1 MANGNHFTR
10 VRYQRRYPGRVNF
23 GIHPAPAAVIAHLSD
38 THLLAGGAPLA
49 GLVDTA
55 AHLRATVERIRVAAA
70 DADVIVVSGDVA
82 DLGEPEAYALAREI
96 IEPLAAELDAPI
108 VWAAGNHD
116 ERPQMRA
123 ALGLAGGPDDPID
136 SVVEVGDLRIV
147 SLDSSLPGW
156 HHGGFDDGQAAWL
169 RAALADPPALG
180 TVLVMHH
187 PPLAYRS
194 RLMRLLEFRDEEQ
207 LASALGDGAVR
218 AILSGHLHVNGSGT
232 FREIPVVLA
241 GATSYADDLGAP
253 PPAMHGIDAT
263 QSFNLIELY
272 ADAMSH
278 SVVPALSHESRE
290 TLPAHVVEQV
300 LQLDP
305 VERME
310 RFSRKPD

>member
-1 MANGNHFTR
+1 MS
-10 VRYQRRYPGRVNF
+10 F

-38 THLLAGGAPLA
+38 THLLAGGALLA
-49 GLVDTA
+49 DLVDTA
-55 AHLRATVERIRVAAA
+55 AHLRATAQRLRVAAA
-70 DADVIVVSGDVA
+70 DADVVVVSGDVA
-82 DLGEPEAYALAREI
+82 DRGEPEAYALAREI
-96 IEPLAAELDAPI
+96 IEPVAAELGAPI

-116 ERPQMRA
+116 ERQSMRTS
-123 ALGLAGGPDDPID
+123 LGLAGAPADPID
-136 SVVEVGDLRIV
+136 ATIEVGDLRIV

-156 HHGGFDDGQAAWL
+156 HHGGFDAGQADWL

-194 RLMRLLEFRDEEQ
+194 RLMRLLEFRDEEP
-207 LASALGDGAVR
+207 LAEVLGDGRVR

-232 FREIPVVLA
+232 FRGIPVVLA
-241 GATSYADDLGAP
+241 GATSYADDLGGP

-263 QSFNLIELY
+263 QSFNLVELY
-272 ADAMSH
+272 PDSMSH
-278 SVVPALSHESRE
+278 TVVPALQHESRE

-305 VERME
+305 AERME

>member
-1 MANGNHFTR
+1 M
-10 VRYQRRYPGRVNF
+10 
-23 GIHPAPAAVIAHLSD
+23 VIAHLSD

-55 AHLRATVERIRVAAA
+55 AHLRATARRLRVAAA

-82 DLGEPEAYALAREI
+82 DRGEPEAYALAREI
-96 IEPLAAELDAPI
+96 LEPVAAELGAPI

-123 ALGLAGGPDDPID
+123 ALGLVGEPTDPID
-136 SVVEVGDLRIV
+136 SIVEVGALRIV

-156 HHGGFDDGQAAWL
+156 HHGGFDAEQAAWL
-169 RAALADPPALG
+169 AAALVDPPALG

-187 PPLAYRS
+187 PPLPYRS
-194 RLMRLLEFRDEEQ
+194 RMMRLLEFRDEER
-207 LASALGDGAVR
+207 LAAVIGDGDVR

-232 FREIPVVLA
+232 FCEIPVVLA

-263 QSFNLIELY
+263 QSFNLIEFY
-272 ADAMSH
+272 ADAISH
-278 SVVPALSHESRE
+278 SVVPALPHESRE

-300 LQLDP
+300 LLLDP
-305 VERME
+305 AARME